1 MQGGEV
7 EMTVGELISILQTIP
22 PDAQIYM
29 QDIYGQPVIT
39 PVENVVKNYITE
51 TDYADES
58 YIIV

>member
-1 MQGGEV
+1 M
-7 EMTVGELISILQTIP
+7 EMTVGKLISILQTIP